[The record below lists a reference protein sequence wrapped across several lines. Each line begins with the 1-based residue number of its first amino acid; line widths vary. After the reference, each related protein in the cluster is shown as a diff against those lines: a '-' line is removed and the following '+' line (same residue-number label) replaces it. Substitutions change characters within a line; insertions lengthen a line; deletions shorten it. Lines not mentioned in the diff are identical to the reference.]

1 MAHDHVHRAEESN
14 LKRVMIALV
23 LTGTFMVVEVIGGII
38 SGSLALLADAGHM
51 LTDTMAL
58 ALAAAAFHVSK
69 RPAGGSLT
77 YGYQR
82 FQILAAFVNGLS
94 LLLVVG
100 WIFYEAVR
108 RFITPRDIL
117 GETMLTVAAAGLV
130 INVIS
135 FAVLHS
141 GDQENLNIRG
151 AALHVAG
158 DLLGS
163 VAAIVAAVVIIYTGW
178 TLIDPILSVAVAF
191 LILRSAW
198 VLVKRSAHVL
208 LEGAPDWLDVTDL
221 QRRIVANIS
230 GVYGIHHVHVWGL
243 TPQRLML
250 TMHLQLDDEA
260 RSQSAVVR
268 EVKAFLRDEYGIDH
282 STIEVELDELR
293 RSPGC
298 AALGRCRTSMC
309 SAAQGYPALVV
320 GRNNPDVGEGA
331 ISLRVVEAVSDH
343 PLISDIKAEVVCLH
357 FDLGAFC
364 LADERAGLDRCRPMR
379 LEHANQV
386 LERVARV
393 DDILDDEHVLA
404 LDIAAHV
411 HDQAYRA
418 GRRAPA
424 AVAGDRDEL
433 DGARN
438 AQAARKVGQEDK

>member
-1 MAHDHVHRAEESN
+1 MAHDHVHGAAGGN

-69 RPAGGSLT
+69 RPAGGNLT

-100 WIFYEAVR
+100 WIFYEAVK

-130 INVIS
+130 INIIS

-141 GDQENLNIRG
+141 GDQQNLNIRG

-178 TLIDPILSVAVAF
+178 TLIDPILSIAVAF

-208 LEGAPDWLDVTDL
+208 LEGAPDWLDVADL
-221 QRRIVANIS
+221 RDQIVAKVP
-230 GVYGIHHVHVWGL
+230 GVEGIHHVHVWGL
-243 TPQRLML
+243 TPQQLML
-250 TMHLQLDDEA
+250 TMHLQLAEDA
-260 RSQSAVVR
+260 PSQSAVVR
-268 EVKAFLRDEYGIDH
+268 GVKDYLQSEYGIGH
-282 STIEVELDELR
+282 STIEVEID
-293 RSPGC
+293 GC
-298 AALGRCRTSMC
+298 A
-309 SAAQGYPALVV
+309 
-320 GRNNPDVGEGA
+320 
-331 ISLRVVEAVSDH
+331 DH
-343 PLISDIKAEVVCLH
+343 
-357 FDLGAFC
+357 
-364 LADERAGLDRCRPMR
+364 
-379 LEHANQV
+379 
-386 LERVARV
+386 
-393 DDILDDEHVLA
+393 
-404 LDIAAHV
+404 
-411 HDQAYRA
+411 
-418 GRRAPA
+418 
-424 AVAGDRDEL
+424 
-433 DGARN
+433 
-438 AQAARKVGQEDK
+438 